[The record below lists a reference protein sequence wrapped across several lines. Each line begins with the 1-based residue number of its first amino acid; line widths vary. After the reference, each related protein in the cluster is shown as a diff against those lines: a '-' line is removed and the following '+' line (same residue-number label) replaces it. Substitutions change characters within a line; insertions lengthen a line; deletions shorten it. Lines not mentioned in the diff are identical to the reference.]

1 MTMRAKATIMM
12 MAWAIFSFSLCPSL
26 FGGMIR

>member
-12 MAWAIFSFSLCPSL
+12 PAWAIFNFSLWASFL
-26 FGGMIR
+26 GGMTR